1 MLQGRNLIN
10 PRSPARWLL
19 TVPRTWLFWGGVG
32 AALALG
38 GALRW
43 PGIATGYPYLTY
55 VDEGHFLHSVRETLA
70 TGRWEPDANAY
81 PELPIQILAKTAIVL
96 SPLAGK
102 LAIAPPVAEARSG
115 MTFYDRLE
123 PPELI
128 LLGRSVSWLLSLG
141 IILLT
146 GLLGRR
152 LAGGSAGV
160 VAAWAAALA
169 PALVMRGAIAMVD
182 TYATFFALAALVV
195 VPLEGGRRFLTRALA
210 AGACGGLAV
219 ISKYPAAAVL
229 PAIAITLVL
238 LPATGWRRK
247 LQAVALAAGGA
258 LLAVGGLMPSTWR
271 QTAAVLHRITWHTS
285 IYSVKVT
292 QSLLNQVF
300 VRQEFDLPQI
310 GTPELGFV
318 LVAAAVAGMAVLLA
332 RRETRPFAIGLLVF
346 VTLLVALTVRY
357 SFQVFRN
364 VLPMVPVVCAAAGV
378 AVAGLGASLGR
389 LRITTASALA
399 GLLALFLPA
408 ALASARERTGLVD
421 SRRLAVEWLLANRRP
436 ETPVLIAAEA
446 AIPAGEIAR
455 LGSKATL
462 AAWTEWPRRLRQAR
476 PKFLLTGDLR
486 VDNLPLIPPADR
498 AWILRRYR
506 VVATYGTDAAES
518 GTWAWR
524 GNHLRVWVLQRLR

>member
-1 MLQGRNLIN
+1 
-10 PRSPARWLL
+10 
-19 TVPRTWLFWGGVG
+19 
-32 AALALG
+32 
-38 GALRW
+38 
-43 PGIATGYPYLTY
+43 
-55 VDEGHFLHSVRETLA
+55 
-70 TGRWEPDANAY
+70 
-81 PELPIQILAKTAIVL
+81 
-96 SPLAGK
+96 
-102 LAIAPPVAEARSG
+102 
-115 MTFYDRLE
+115 
-123 PPELI
+123 
-128 LLGRSVSWLLSLG
+128 
-141 IILLT
+141 
-146 GLLGRR
+146 
-152 LAGGSAGV
+152 
-160 VAAWAAALA
+160 
-169 PALVMRGAIAMVD
+169 VMRGAIAMVD
-182 TYATFFALAALVV
+182 TYATFFALAALVFL
-195 VPLEGGRRFLTRALA
+195 PLDSGGRFLTRALA

-229 PAIAITLVL
+229 PAIAITLAL
-238 LPATGWRRK
+238 LPATDWRRK
-247 LQAVALAAGGA
+247 LRAVALAAGGA
-258 LLAVGGLMPSTWR
+258 VLAAGVLMPSTWK
-271 QTAAVLHRITWHTS
+271 QPAAVLHRITWHTS

-318 LVAAAVAGMAVLLA
+318 LVAAAVAGIGVLLV

-346 VTLLVALTVRY
+346 VTLLVALTARY

-364 VLPMVPVVCAAAGV
+364 VLPMVPVVCVATGV
-378 AVAGLGASLGR
+378 AVAALGAPLGR

-399 GLLALFLPA
+399 GLLVLFLPA

-436 ETPVLIAAEA
+436 ETPVLVAAEA

-455 LGSKATL
+455 LGAKATL